1 LLKFIV
7 NALVT
12 GRWGKKR
19 SGLEVRTMMMVTD
32 IEEESETSEMIG
44 TSSEKRRLD
53 STREEL
59 REAGQ
64 EALRVAA
71 RKSGR
76 RSVMWTMATTWPK
89 SRSYRNS

>member
-1 LLKFIV
+1 MLKFIV

-64 EALRVAA
+64 EALRMAA
-71 RKSGR
+71 RKFEPEER
-76 RSVMWTMATTWPK
+76 DLDEATT
-89 SRSYRNS
+89 SQI

>member
-1 LLKFIV
+1 M
-7 NALVT
+7 
-12 GRWGKKR
+12 GKKR

-59 REAGQ
+59 REAGLPKQ
-64 EALRVAA
+64 PSVWLCVN
-71 RKSGR
+71 SGR
-76 RSVMWTMATTWPK
+76 RSMIETMATAWPK
-89 SRSYRNS
+89 SRSYRNN

>member
-1 LLKFIV
+1 MESM
-7 NALVT
+7 
-12 GRWGKKR
+12 GGSMRDPPHHDDGDPQ
-19 SGLEVRTMMMVTD
+19 ED
-32 IEEESETSEMIG
+32 SETSEMSG
-44 TSSEKRRLD
+44 TTSEKHRLD

-59 REAGQ
+59 RETSQ

-76 RSVMWTMATTWPK
+76 RSVIWTMATTWPK